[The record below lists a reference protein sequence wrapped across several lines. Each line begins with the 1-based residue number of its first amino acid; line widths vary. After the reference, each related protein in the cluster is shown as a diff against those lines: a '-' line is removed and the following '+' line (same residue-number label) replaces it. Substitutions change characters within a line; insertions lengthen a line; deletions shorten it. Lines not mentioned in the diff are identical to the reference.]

1 MTNIFSE
8 RYRDLEREFHRRN
21 EDSAH
26 MRQEFQDL
34 RLRLLEQEK
43 ELERAKTGTQ
53 ESSKAPNPLDEGSWF
68 SKEDRQT
75 MEEFGEL
82 TSTFRKIVQHELAK
96 NSQPQNETVAQA
108 QQRLE
113 QIEQV
118 VQQQNHSQFLR
129 SHESHMA
136 SEVGDDYRD
145 IDRDPGFQSFVL
157 ASPALTKMMTES
169 VDPVD
174 HASVMNLWL
183 DTTQEGKAYRPD
195 PVPKASPQKK
205 EARRR
210 AASSLVKNSAPQI
223 TKNPDDMSLE
233 ELWDSIPEGDEN
245 NQLDRSLT
253 WQNYGGTGSLSGS
266 SYGDLSANDAL
277 TIQKKMLPIAKRLL
291 TFGKFAQKETK
302 PQKQGLEIRHRRYE
316 RFPIVDS
323 PLAEG
328 VTPDFVS
335 LEHTTLMHTLKQY
348 GSYVN
353 TTDVMM
359 AASHDPIL
367 STIVERQSQQA
378 GETLD
383 FLAYK
388 VFRAGTQVKYGTGS
402 SSPARS
408 VVNHT
413 VGGVQPISGTAVNA
427 NATSKLFDTA
437 IRKLESNDAKK
448 MRNMLRASVGID
460 TSPIKESYIGIC
472 HPDLRQD
479 LENLSDFIPVEKYS
493 EAGQAIEG
501 EIGTVKG
508 VRIITTTQA
517 TPFADAGGSVAAE
530 Y

>member
-1 MTNIFSE
+1 
-8 RYRDLEREFHRRN
+8 
-21 EDSAH
+21 
-26 MRQEFQDL
+26 
-34 RLRLLEQEK
+34 
-43 ELERAKTGTQ
+43 
-53 ESSKAPNPLDEGSWF
+53 
-68 SKEDRQT
+68 
-75 MEEFGEL
+75 
-82 TSTFRKIVQHELAK
+82 
-96 NSQPQNETVAQA
+96 
-108 QQRLE
+108 
-113 QIEQV
+113 
-118 VQQQNHSQFLR
+118 
-129 SHESHMA
+129 MA
-136 SEVGDDYRD
+136 
-145 IDRDPGFQSFVL
+145 
-157 ASPALTKMMTES
+157 A
-169 VDPVD
+169 
-174 HASVMNLWL
+174 
-183 DTTQEGKAYRPD
+183 
-195 PVPKASPQKK
+195 
-205 EARRR
+205 
-210 AASSLVKNSAPQI
+210 
-223 TKNPDDMSLE
+223 
-233 ELWDSIPEGDEN
+233 
-245 NQLDRSLT
+245 
-253 WQNYGGTGSLSGS
+253 YGGTGSLSGS
-266 SYGDLSANDAL
+266 SYGDLSANDAF

-460 TSPIKESYIGIC
+460 TSPIRESYIGIC

-517 TPFADAGGSVAAE
+517 TPFADAGGSVAGNTDGSGEAE
-530 Y
+530 HAKTTSGTSGTSGNADVYPIIIIAQDFGGCATLGGMDSLRSKVVLPKPGPGDPLGQRGTVAWDTFYSCIILQDLYMYRIEVVASAL